1 MSTQPFELRVIPR
14 DKDDYGIALYQQQLR
29 GRDLPVSNNNPKTP
43 RRLVRVWGAPFHAI
57 IDYLIERLKKA
68 GYRATNLSRSRK
80 APFELD
86 EETGVRLGLLLL
98 ALKPLSKIERIDDI
112 YSAIR
117 SMPDEEVYYW
127 FSKCTTKGAARRAQK
142 ALRIL
147 LSPE

>member
-1 MSTQPFELRVIPR
+1 MSTQPFFLYVTPR

-29 GRDLPVSNNNPKTP
+29 QNTTPKSP
-43 RRLVRVWGAPFHAI
+43 RGLVRVWGAPFHAI
-57 IDYLIERLKKA
+57 IDYLIETLKKA
-68 GYRATNLSRSRK
+68 GYRATELSRSRK

-127 FSKCTTKGAARRAQK
+127 FSKCTTAGAARRSQK

>member
-1 MSTQPFELRVIPR
+1 MSTQPFFLYVTPR

-29 GRDLPVSNNNPKTP
+29 QNNNPKVP

-57 IDYLIERLKKA
+57 IDYLIETLKKA
-68 GYRATNLSRSRK
+68 GYRATELSRSRK

-127 FSKCTTKGAARRAQK
+127 FSKCTTAGAARRSQK